1 MINSCS
7 AGLQFLNTNHV
18 MLGIELVMP
27 TEFRGTG
34 TLTASLLASIHECD
48 CCILLLRGLRYN

>member
-1 MINSCS
+1 
-7 AGLQFLNTNHV
+7 

-34 TLTASLLASIHECD
+34 TWTASLLASIYEFW
-48 CCILLLRGLRYN
+48 LLHIATKRASL

>member
-34 TLTASLLASIHECD
+34 TWTASLLASIYEF
-48 CCILLLRGLRYN
+48 